1 MGIKKI
7 KELVSK
13 VKEVKNIFTKKKI
26 ESPYDKVT
34 IHIKNVK
41 SLRYILHPEFL
52 EALINAVKE
61 VKIGQA
67 SALKQLKEKWEKL
80 KDPFVKILEFLIEQY
95 EASEKTNANF
105 IKNETLEIIDTDI
118 TSFMQSNKLENS
130 INELDKN
137 RKKLSELEKKM
148 QDHEKLITERKK
160 SIQSQEEN
168 SRNIIEQVKSKLK
181 DVYQESV
188 EVEIQRCNNEY
199 DKLAE
204 KEIKFVKVK
213 TIDDL
218 ARYINSLESIDKKIA
233 KSCRKLNNTAKGFFN
248 QAFKDPHKVS
258 TSILDMFASLK
269 LDSNNLKN
277 ITTNTKDISTLKKN
291 LDDLVDMITSHNIKV
306 SEKKG
311 EITSKRISL
320 EALPN
325 FDAAVNAG
333 LDKTQLT
340 AFLLSCI
347 KLYRLLCGIDTV
359 DSKALTT
366 CLKAVCDARKG
377 SFDAKEI
384 LHAVAVV
391 YKRPE
396 YPLENKLKELEKH
409 EKTKNNLAEEL
420 AKVKEGLEK
429 AKKEIED
436 LLALAEPMLSELI
449 NDLKT
454 NTRCLNDKLLI
465 ADKVKT
471 SLNYLK
477 GYLVPVEKIIKE
489 DLKIRNEEYR
499 TKFKESVSG
508 IKKAS
513 DYGDTKPL
521 LMFVMAFCQYLTN
534 IMNNV
539 KLSSEKNL
547 CTIEKTLYDA
557 SFDCYDLG
565 MPVLNHNIQI
575 NFISTARKFIEWIQ
589 NLIELIEHS
598 SKINTKECMELLGN
612 YENHPYRKM
621 LLKVQKNK

>member
-95 EASEKTNANF
+95 EASDKTNKDF
-105 IKNETLEIIDTDI
+105 ITNETLKIIDKDI

-148 QDHEKLITERKK
+148 QDHEKLIAERQEDIKD
-160 SIQSQEEN
+160 QEESSKN
-168 SRNIIEQVKSKLK
+168 MIEQVKSKLTE
-181 DVYQESV
+181 VYQESV
-188 EVEIQRCNNEY
+188 KVEIQHCEKEY
-199 DKLAE
+199 KRLAE

-218 ARYINSLESIDKKIA
+218 ESYINSLKSIDKKIV
-233 KSCRKLNNTAKGFFN
+233 KSCQKLNNTAKGFFN

-258 TSILDMFASLK
+258 TSILNMFASLTI
-269 LDSNNLKN
+269 DSTDLTHIK
-277 ITTNTKDISTLKKN
+277 TTTKDIRALEKDLN
-291 LDDLVDMITSHNIKV
+291 DLVEVIISHNIEV
-306 SEKKG
+306 SRKKG

-320 EALPN
+320 DNLQN
-325 FDAAVNAG
+325 LNTAVTADLN
-333 LDKTQLT
+333 DTKLT
-340 AFLLSCI
+340 TFLLSCI

-359 DSKALTT
+359 NSKALQT
-366 CLKAVCDARKG
+366 CLQAVCDARND
-377 SFDAKEI
+377 SFNAKEI
-384 LHAVAVV
+384 LNAVAVV

-396 YPLENKLKELEKH
+396 NPLEKKLKELEKH

-420 AKVKEGLEK
+420 AKVKDGLEK
-429 AKKEIED
+429 VKKKIENLLTLAK
-436 LLALAEPMLSELI
+436 PMLTKLTTV
-449 NDLKT
+449 LKT
-454 NTRCLNDKLLI
+454 NARCLNDKLLI

-489 DLKIRNEEYR
+489 DLKIRNEKYR
-499 TKFKESVSG
+499 TNFEKSVSE

-513 DYGDTKPL
+513 DYGNTMPL
-521 LMFVMAFCQYLTN
+521 LMFVMAFCHYLTN

-539 KLSSEKNL
+539 TLSSENNL
-547 CTIEKTLYDA
+547 CTIEKPLYDA
-557 SFDCYDLG
+557 SFACYDLG
-565 MPVLNHNIQI
+565 MPVMNDIIQR
-575 NFISTARKFIEWIQ
+575 NFISDAKKFIPWIQ
-589 NLIELIEHS
+589 SFIKLTENSNEVNPS
-598 SKINTKECMELLGN
+598 GCMELLES
-612 YENHPYRKM
+612 YKNHPYRRM
-621 LLKVQKNK
+621 LLEVQKNK